1 MEVESAL
8 PNEAHREPQGLG
20 TSHSPM
26 TVERMLL
33 TEIQHRILG
42 RCVSNHQLH
51 FPILL
56 AQLERFARLVVRST
70 QPPSK

>member
-8 PNEAHREPQGLG
+8 PNEAHREPQGLSP
-20 TSHSPM
+20 SHSPM

-42 RCVSNHQLH
+42 RCVSDH
-51 FPILL
+51 
-56 AQLERFARLVVRST
+56 
-70 QPPSK
+70 